1 MKKKA
6 HAQHDLPPR
15 RKTKAELLCG
25 VAAFPPI
32 FCRLANTSVQHIAGA
47 HRPGAT
53 GTGIAPPKSCTA
65 NASQA
70 TKKANAQAEA
80 T

>member
-1 MKKKA
+1 
-6 HAQHDLPPR
+6 
-15 RKTKAELLCG
+15 
-25 VAAFPPI
+25 
-32 FCRLANTSVQHIAGA
+32 VQHIAGA

-65 NASQA
+65 KASQA